1 MRIPV
6 FILPLLLAGKLAAQD
21 MPSVKDQAKQ
31 YVDTLAG
38 PAMYGRGYVQGGD
51 SLAAEWIAKQFDRIG
66 IRRALPRVRRGG
78 RAAGTGLRLAAR

>member
-31 YVDTLAG
+31 YVDTLA
-38 PAMYGRGYVQGGD
+38 AVSYTH
-51 SLAAEWIAKQFDRIG
+51 LT
-66 IRRALPRVRRGG
+66 LPTSDLV
-78 RAAGTGLRLAAR
+78 